1 MVTTTRTSM
10 RVKAERRI
18 MFVSSACIVAWWSVG
33 GGSFRMESEARGG
46 SAGQGVRG

>member
-1 MVTTTRTSM
+1 M

-33 GGSFRMESEARGG
+33 GSFRMESEARGG
-46 SAGQGVRG
+46 FCWKAG